1 METGKNYTAYR
12 QLTPDETRQLERQG
26 CTAEDW
32 QRVEI
37 SPGTDLRQMEH
48 VHFSGTN
55 RIGAFRK
62 DFTFPGGMTRRAGI
76 RHAALHDTTVGD
88 DCLIEH
94 IHGYIAHYDIGAECV
109 ILHTDVLAMT
119 ARSSFGNGVELAVM
133 SESGGRE
140 IVMHE
145 RLSSQEAYMQA
156 MHRHDTRFTQAI
168 RRMACQYAE
177 EQSSER
183 GRIGMRT
190 RILHCGR
197 LWNVRIGPCAT
208 LDGAARL
215 ENGTVCSH
223 PASPA
228 FVGEGVIARDFIFQT
243 GSHVADG
250 AMLTRCYVGQSTAVG
265 HGFTASDTYFACN
278 CQAENGEACAV
289 FAGPYTVTH
298 HKATLLIGG
307 MFSFMNAGSAT
318 NQSNHAY
325 KLGPSHHGVL
335 ERGCKTGSGSHI
347 SWPVRIGAFSLV
359 MGHCDPYADSR
370 RLPFSYVVEREGANY
385 IIPGIALRGVGTL
398 RDIRKWPQRDGRPAD
413 APRLDHLV
421 FEAFS
426 PYTMERILQGHA
438 LLADIENQW
447 TDGAQKTVWN
457 GLRIKRRHAATG
469 RELYRMAID
478 RFFGERLLAR
488 LEALGI
494 SSPADLRTALH
505 PSLPAEGRWCDI
517 GGLLAPKSE
526 IDQLETDVA
535 NGSLN
540 TLEVLGERLLA
551 LRESYE
557 ERAWA
562 WTWARLSE
570 AYPEAADGNF
580 ADTLCRPVIRKWA
593 EATIGLNRQII
604 ADARKEFE
612 QPRPCVFGIDGD
624 DAEAAADAL
633 AVKGSPETHPLIR
646 DLEKQQ
652 SEIREK
658 AELWLQKLGEA
669 PSA

>member
-1 METGKNYTAYR
+1 METGKSYTAYR
-12 QLTPDETRQLERQG
+12 QLTPEETGQLEQQG

-37 SPGTDLRQMEH
+37 SPGTDLYQLED
-48 VHFSGTN
+48 VHFSGTI
-55 RIGAFRK
+55 RLGCFRK
-62 DFTFPGGMTRRAGI
+62 VFAFPAGVTRRAGI

-94 IHGYIAHYDIGAECV
+94 IHDYIAHYDIGAECV

-140 IVMHE
+140 IVMHD

-168 RRMACQYAE
+168 RRMAFQYAE

-183 GRIGMRT
+183 GRIGSRT

-208 LDGAARL
+208 LDGTARL

-243 GSHVADG
+243 GSHVTDG
-250 AMLTRCYVGQSTAVG
+250 AMLTRCYVGQSTTVG

-325 KLGPSHHGVL
+325 KLGPARHGVL
-335 ERGCKTGSGSHI
+335 ERGCKTASGTHI

-359 MGHCDPYADSR
+359 MGHCEPFIDSHE
-370 RLPFSYVVEREGANY
+370 LPFSYIVQGKDGANY
-385 IIPGIALRGVGTL
+385 VIPGIALRSVGTL
-398 RDIRKWPQRDGRPAD
+398 RDIRKWPERDGRPAG
-413 APRLDHLV
+413 APRLDPIV
-421 FEAFS
+421 FDAFS
-426 PYTMERILQGHA
+426 PYVMERVLQGYA
-438 LLADIENQW
+438 LLSGFGNRWSDNAQEIE
-447 TDGAQKTVWN
+447 WN
-457 GLRIKRRHAATG
+457 GLRIKRRHAEAG

-478 RFFGERLLAR
+478 RFFGEQLLKR
-488 LEALGI
+488 LERFDAPLPQDLYSALR
-494 SSPADLRTALH
+494 PAAPCD
-505 PSLPAEGRWCDI
+505 GRWCDV
-517 GGLLAPKSE
+517 GGLIATKE
-526 IDQLETDVA
+526 EVDRLEGDIS
-535 NGSLN
+535 NGRM
-540 TLEVLGERLLA
+540 THIEELGSRLQA
-551 LRESYE
+551 MQDGYE
-557 ERAWA
+557 ELAWA
-562 WTWARLSE
+562 WTWGRLLE
-570 AYPEAADGNF
+570 AYPETTPDNF
-580 ADTLCRPVIRKWA
+580 AATLCLPVIRKWA
-593 EATIGLNRQII
+593 DAASELGRQTI
-604 ADARKEFE
+604 ADAYKEFVM
-612 QPRPCVFGIDGD
+612 PSHCAFGIDGD
-624 DAEAAADAL
+624 ETEAEADRQ
-633 AVKGSPETHPLIR
+633 AVLGTPDRQPLIQE
-646 DLEKQQ
+646 LEKQQ
-652 SEIREK
+652 TRIQKK
-658 AELWLQKLGEA
+658 ADGWLQKINRL
-669 PSA
+669 

>member
-1 METGKNYTAYR
+1 
-12 QLTPDETRQLERQG
+12 
-26 CTAEDW
+26 
-32 QRVEI
+32 
-37 SPGTDLRQMEH
+37 
-48 VHFSGTN
+48 
-55 RIGAFRK
+55 
-62 DFTFPGGMTRRAGI
+62 
-76 RHAALHDTTVGD
+76 
-88 DCLIEH
+88 
-94 IHGYIAHYDIGAECV
+94 
-109 ILHTDVLAMT
+109 
-119 ARSSFGNGVELAVM
+119 
-133 SESGGRE
+133 
-140 IVMHE
+140 
-145 RLSSQEAYMQA
+145 
-156 MHRHDTRFTQAI
+156 
-168 RRMACQYAE
+168 
-177 EQSSER
+177 
-183 GRIGMRT
+183 MRT

-243 GSHVADG
+243 GSHVTDG

-370 RLPFSYVVEREGANY
+370 MLPFSYVVEREGANY

-413 APRLDHLV
+413 APRLDYLV

-438 LLADIENQW
+438 LLADIENHHISKTYLAGLVHLHQFVVYKMRPCPP
-447 TDGAQKTVWN
+447 TESHYAFAVLLGALSYYVGNAFRNIPGAVFGRFMNVRENFFKSRQSRKFQSTIGTVILF
-457 GLRIKRRHAATG
+457 GYPV
-469 RELYRMAID
+469 EL
-478 RFFGERLLAR
+478 
-488 LEALGI
+488 
-494 SSPADLRTALH
+494 DLRA
-505 PSLPAEGRWCDI
+505 
-517 GGLLAPKSE
+517 
-526 IDQLETDVA
+526 
-535 NGSLN
+535 
-540 TLEVLGERLLA
+540 
-551 LRESYE
+551 
-557 ERAWA
+557 
-562 WTWARLSE
+562 
-570 AYPEAADGNF
+570 
-580 ADTLCRPVIRKWA
+580 
-593 EATIGLNRQII
+593 
-604 ADARKEFE
+604 
-612 QPRPCVFGIDGD
+612 
-624 DAEAAADAL
+624 
-633 AVKGSPETHPLIR
+633 
-646 DLEKQQ
+646 
-652 SEIREK
+652 
-658 AELWLQKLGEA
+658 
-669 PSA
+669 